1 MEWAAKLNKPA
12 SKKRIDTH
20 YINATNYWRIDFDI
34 GYID

>member
-1 MEWAAKLNKPA
+1 MEKVIESA
-12 SKKRIDTH
+12 SKRDDAN